1 MTLSSTRLIIEP
13 TNSQRSLTM
22 LKDFQR
28 SRYHILKTAQTADT
42 TPQID
47 SECGLRQN
55 PPHKIPKKLSKSPK
69 DFREFFYLYP
79 YHFATTWRK
88 STHP

>member
-1 MTLSSTRLIIEP
+1 
-13 TNSQRSLTM
+13 M

-28 SRYHILKTAQTADT
+28 SRYHLLKTAKTAAP

-47 SECGLRQN
+47 SDCGLRQN
-55 PPHKIPKKLSKSPK
+55 PPNKISKNSLSLQKTSGS
-69 DFREFFYLYP
+69 FFYLP
-79 YHFATTWRK
+79 TYHATYTWRK

>member
-1 MTLSSTRLIIEP
+1 
-13 TNSQRSLTM
+13 M

-79 YHFATTWRK
+79 YHLEEIHTPLILKFDECKRN
-88 STHP
+88 